1 MKHSIRTRITLVF
14 AGMMALMILITW
26 FVNSRFLESFYI
38 SEKVKVLEQG
48 YATIDSIL
56 QQQYENGESMTEGF
70 VTDDN
75 YTYRV
80 RPYGAETTEEG
91 ELAKTL
97 RRLSEESNTSI
108 VMVNGIENIAVMFT
122 PRAEFME
129 QQMQRYLLGQAGK
142 GHEKTIRKMENYSIE
157 KRYDRISKNYY
168 LECWG
173 FFSDNATAFLMSMP
187 VAGIQDSVRLS
198 SRFLLYVGM
207 AVLVIGSVIM
217 LVITRRITS
226 PIRSLSKISEKMSEL
241 DFEARYTGDAKD
253 EVGILG
259 SNMNLLSEKLK
270 ETIGELKSA
279 NNELQRDIQKKEQ
292 IDEMRKEFIANVSHE
307 LKTPIALI
315 QGYAEGLTEGMAEEK
330 ESRDYYCDVIMDEAN
345 KMNKMV
351 QQLLTLNALEF
362 GSDGPS
368 MERFDIIELIQGV
381 LASAQILIEQ
391 KEAVVRFEPQGP
403 LYVWAD
409 EFKIEEVIT
418 NYVSNALNHLD
429 GSRIITIGAVREEK
443 EVRITVANTGQNI
456 PEEDLPKIWS
466 KFYKVDKARTREYGG
481 SGIGLSIVKAIMEA
495 HHKEYGAYNTS
506 DGVEFYITLD
516 CSEQGS

>member
-14 AGMMALMILITW
+14 AGMMALMLLITW
-26 FVNSRFLESFYI
+26 FVNSRFLEGFYM

-48 YATIDSIL
+48 YEEIDRIL
-56 QQQYENGESMTEGF
+56 EEQYEKGESMTEGF

-75 YTYRV
+75 YTYWA
-80 RPYGAETTEEG
+80 RPYGPETAEEG

-97 RRLSEESNTSI
+97 RKLSEESNTSI
-108 VMVNGIENIAVMFT
+108 VMVNGIEDIAVMFA
-122 PRAEFME
+122 PRGEFME
-129 QQMQRYLLGQAGK
+129 QQMQRYLLGQSGK
-142 GHEKTIRKMENYSIE
+142 GYQETIRKTENYSIE
-157 KRYDRISKNYY
+157 KRYDRMSNNYY

-173 FFSDNATAFLMSMP
+173 YFSDNSTAFLMSMT

-198 SRFLLYVGM
+198 SRFLLYVGIS
-207 AVLVIGSVIM
+207 VLIVGSIFM
-217 LVITRRITS
+217 LILTRRITS
-226 PIRSLSKISEKMSEL
+226 PILSLSKISERMSEL
-241 DFEARYTGDAKD
+241 DFEARYTENAKD

-259 SNMNLLSEKLK
+259 NNMNILSEKLK

-279 NNELQRDIQKKEQ
+279 NNELQRDIRKKEQ

-330 ESRDYYCDVIMDEAN
+330 ESRDYYCEVIMDEAN

-368 MERFDIIELIQGV
+368 MERFDIVELIQGV
-381 LASAQILIEQ
+381 LSSAQILIEQ
-391 KEAVVRFEPQGP
+391 KEAQIIFEPSGP

-418 NYVSNALNHLD
+418 NYISNALNHLD
-429 GSRIITIGAVREEK
+429 GARVITIRTMKEETQVR
-443 EVRITVANTGQNI
+443 VCVANTGQNI

-495 HHKEYGAYNTS
+495 HHKEYGAYNTP

-516 CSEQGS
+516 CSE

>member
-1 MKHSIRTRITLVF
+1 MKHSIRTRITLHF

-75 YTYRV
+75 YAYRV
-80 RPYGAETTEEG
+80 RPHGTEAAEEG
-91 ELAKTL
+91 ELAKTF

-108 VMVNGIENIAVMFT
+108 VMVNGVENIAVMFT

-142 GHEKTIRKMENYSIE
+142 GYEKTIRKTDNYSIE

-173 FFSDNATAFLMSMP
+173 FFSDNVTAFLMSMP

-207 AVLVIGSVIM
+207 VVLVIGSVIM

-241 DFEARYTGDAKD
+241 DFEVRYTGDAKD

-315 QGYAEGLTEGMAEEK
+315 QGY
-330 ESRDYYCDVIMDEAN
+330 
-345 KMNKMV
+345 
-351 QQLLTLNALEF
+351 
-362 GSDGPS
+362 
-368 MERFDIIELIQGV
+368 
-381 LASAQILIEQ
+381 
-391 KEAVVRFEPQGP
+391 
-403 LYVWAD
+403 
-409 EFKIEEVIT
+409 
-418 NYVSNALNHLD
+418 
-429 GSRIITIGAVREEK
+429 
-443 EVRITVANTGQNI
+443 
-456 PEEDLPKIWS
+456 
-466 KFYKVDKARTREYGG
+466 
-481 SGIGLSIVKAIMEA
+481 
-495 HHKEYGAYNTS
+495 
-506 DGVEFYITLD
+506 
-516 CSEQGS
+516 

>member
-14 AGMMALMILITW
+14 AGMMALMLLITW

-48 YATIDSIL
+48 YQEIDFIL
-56 QQQYENGESMTEGF
+56 EEQHEKGESMTEGF

-75 YTYRV
+75 YTYWA
-80 RPYGAETTEEG
+80 RPYGSDMAEEG
-91 ELAKTL
+91 KLPKTL
-97 RRLSEESNTSI
+97 RKLSEESNTSI
-108 VMVNGIENIAVMFT
+108 VMVNGMEGTAVMFA
-122 PRAEFME
+122 PRGEFME
-129 QQMQRYLLGQAGK
+129 QQMQRYLLGQYGK
-142 GHEKTIRKMENYSIE
+142 GYGTIRETENYSIE

-173 FFSDNATAFLMSMP
+173 FFFDNETAFLMSMP

-198 SRFLLYVGM
+198 SRFLLYVGTS
-207 AVLVIGSVIM
+207 VLIIGSILM
-217 LVITRRITS
+217 LVLTRRITS

-241 DFEARYTGDAKD
+241 DFDARYTGNAKD

-259 SNMNLLSEKLK
+259 NNMNLLSEKLK

-279 NNELQRDIQKKEQ
+279 NNELQRDIRKKEQ

-315 QGYAEGLTEGMAEEK
+315 QGYAEGLAEGMAEEE
-330 ESRDYYCDVIMDEAN
+330 ESRDYYCEVIMDEAN

-368 MERFDIIELIQGV
+368 MEQFDIVELIQGV
-381 LASAQILIEQ
+381 LSSAQILIEQ
-391 KEAVVRFEPQGP
+391 KQAQIIFEADGP
-403 LYVWAD
+403 LHVWAD

-429 GSRIITIGAVREEK
+429 GARIIRIQAVKEER
-443 EVRITVANTGQNI
+443 EVRISVANTGNNI

-495 HHKEYGAYNTS
+495 HGKEYGAYNTP

-516 CSEQGS
+516 CSK